1 MADSISIAPIRGLGQ
16 RSTGDESQQKPSRLG
31 LWPLYLALA
40 LQFSGALLFGVQ
52 LWTETQGFAPG
63 TIPPG
68 FRDAIQM
75 LAGISLAVGVFT
87 SIFFLRHSLER
98 MAEMGRQ
105 IDVAS
110 GNFQD
115 HLTDTFK
122 EWDLSPSEQAVA
134 IYAMKGFSNA
144 EVAKLRGTS
153 ASTVKSQMNAIFR
166 KSGFQNRPQLIS
178 FLVEELLSGIALPEP
193 SAGANDQ
200 KAKSAS

>member
-1 MADSISIAPIRGLGQ
+1 MAEAATIHLSRSRQPAKSERDSDVR
-16 RSTGDESQQKPSRLG
+16 PSRLG

-40 LQFSGALLFGVQ
+40 LQFSGALFFGIQ
-52 LWTETQGFAPG
+52 IWTETQGFAPG
-63 TIPPG
+63 TIPPA

-115 HLTDTFK
+115 HLTETFR

-178 FLVEELLSGIALPEP
+178 FLVEELLSGVALP
-193 SAGANDQ
+193 DVT
-200 KAKSAS
+200 KAEAPPK